1 MKKFSLILCFVLAV
15 SAALCFAVFAEI
27 NPPDDSAAPF
37 TDVSADAWY
46 YDSVADAYAMGI
58 INGVSKTKYAPDE
71 SLTVAECIKLAVCV
85 SQIQRNGAVTL
96 TNGTENWYD
105 PYVDYALK
113 KGIITAPYADYNGKA
128 SRAQIAVM
136 FSRVLSAKEIILNKG
151 TRRYCDVTDE
161 TLWYYDSVYRLY
173 QTGIMIG
180 GDNGKFSPNDS
191 ISRSEIAAVVVRMLD
206 RSKRVKGEI
215 SLMRQVTV
223 PILMYHNF
231 SETAGDY
238 TITAQIFRSHLAA
251 LKDAGYT
258 SITFAELIAYE
269 EGINN
274 LPEKP
279 VLLTSDD
286 GYSGVLDVALPVLT
300 EYDMKLSIAV
310 IGAYI
315 GQSEEGRLPHF
326 FLEEV
331 TERDTE
337 GRLELVSHSYGLH
350 DAANGMN
357 GAVNIGLEPDA
368 YQEAVSADCAI
379 MREIA
384 GDTFPMMT
392 QVFVY
397 PFGSCSAESELLL
410 RQEGY
415 RATVTTDEG
424 IAVVSPGEGLE
435 LLPRIPAEWY
445 WTGAMLLKYMK

>member
-27 NPPDDSAAPF
+27 NPPDNSAAPF
-37 TDVSADAWY
+37 TDVTEDAWY
-46 YDSVADAYAMGI
+46 YDSVAHAYAMGI

-85 SQIQRNGAVTL
+85 SQIQRNGSVTL

-113 KGIITAPYADYNGKA
+113 KGIIAAPYADYNEKA
-128 SRAQIAVM
+128 SRAQVAVM

-180 GDNGKFSPNDS
+180 GDNGKFNPGDS
-191 ISRSEIAAVVVRMLD
+191 VSRSEIAAVAVRILD

-215 SLMRQVTV
+215 SLARQVKV

-231 SETAGDY
+231 SETARDY
-238 TITAQIFRSHLAA
+238 TVTAGIFRSHLAA
-251 LKDAGYT
+251 LKAEGYT

-315 GQSEEGRLPHF
+315 GRSEEGSLSHF
-326 FLEEV
+326 SLKEV

-350 DAANGMN
+350 RIAEGMRGAANETMES
-357 GAVNIGLEPDA
+357 NIYA
-368 YQEAVSADCAI
+368 EAVSADCAV

-397 PFGSCSAESELLL
+397 PFGSYSAESESLLAM
-410 RQEGY
+410 EGY
-415 RATVTTDEG
+415 KATVTTDEG